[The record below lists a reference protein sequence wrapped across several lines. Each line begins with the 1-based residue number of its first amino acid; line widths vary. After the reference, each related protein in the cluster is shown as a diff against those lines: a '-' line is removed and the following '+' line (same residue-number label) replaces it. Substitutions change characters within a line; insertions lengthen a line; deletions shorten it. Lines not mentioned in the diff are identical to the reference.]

1 MTLDRQSKKYL
12 SSGLVKSAPKNLGIR
27 KLKDKIGNE
36 LFIFIETITK
46 NDWVS
51 IKDIY
56 DKFMLAYPELKKFG
70 YTQNR
75 LTIGIKSYLEFY
87 QVHFEMRMSNGI
99 TKIFIKE
106 QESKPIEIWD
116 ELNKKAGI

>member
-1 MTLDRQSKKYL
+1 MIECVKKYL
-12 SSGLVKSAPKNLGIR
+12 TSGLVKSAPKNLGIR

-36 LFIFIETITK
+36 LFTFIETITK

-56 DKFMLAYPELKKFG
+56 DKFMLSYPELKKFG

-75 LTIGIKSYLEFY
+75 LTINLKAYWKFY
-87 QVHFEMRMSNGI
+87 NIPFEERASSGVLKFFI
-99 TKIFIKE
+99 VEKTKKV
-106 QESKPIEIWD
+106 EIWD